1 MLCYFKLVLLGK
13 MTIILFSRN
22 LSKDL
27 FCRNVEPKP
36 DCSFLSFFYLCP
48 FETLVVHALRE
59 EYYMCACCTID
70 MNSRGS
76 VTKVW
81 GCDWVRNQQASQQQ
95 QGQQRDNKWY
105 PSGILQ

>member
-1 MLCYFKLVLLGK
+1 MV
-13 MTIILFSRN
+13 
-22 LSKDL
+22 
-27 FCRNVEPKP
+27 
-36 DCSFLSFFYLCP
+36 
-48 FETLVVHALRE
+48 VVHALRE

-105 PSGILQ
+105 PPVTQLVSRIDVWSNSKHFCRLTLRK

>member
-1 MLCYFKLVLLGK
+1 MV
-13 MTIILFSRN
+13 
-22 LSKDL
+22 
-27 FCRNVEPKP
+27 
-36 DCSFLSFFYLCP
+36 
-48 FETLVVHALRE
+48 VVHALRE